1 MSRAGDKVPKV
12 NKRGAASGIR
22 KPGTK
27 RSRRGSDSD
36 SDARSNKSMAGMLGQ
51 KKTFNTNFMDKI
63 NEAKIGAEYGDEEEW
78 NY

>member
-22 KPGTK
+22 KPGSK
-27 RSRRGSDSD
+27 RSRRGSGSD
-36 SDARSNKSMAGMLGQ
+36 SDTRSNKSMAGMLGQ

-63 NEAKIGAEYGDEEEW
+63 NEAKIGAEYGDEEE
-78 NY
+78 